1 MTISDY
7 RETLSWQAAVEL
19 GRPLT
24 KLTEELP
31 AQEDRGLIMALQSL
45 MIELPAAIA
54 SDLIV
59 GTSTRLGVIFR
70 LQAALELIERVY
82 PALDTAGPK
91 TGLDALILRT
101 ESAGFGDVL
110 VKPAPYVESEET
122 PVATTEAAADSV

>member
-1 MTISDY
+1 VTISDY
-7 RETLSWQAAVEL
+7 RETLSWQAAIDL

-24 KLTEELP
+24 ILTEELP

-54 SDLIV
+54 GDLV
-59 GTSTRLGVIFR
+59 AGTTTRLSVVFR

-82 PALDTAGPK
+82 PALDTAAPK
-91 TGLDALILRT
+91 NGLDALIVRT
-101 ESAGFGDVL
+101 ESADFAAVV

-122 PVATTEAAADSV
+122 PVPTTEAVADSV

>member
-7 RETLSWQAAVEL
+7 RETLSWQAAIEL

-24 KLTEELP
+24 ILTEELP

-45 MIELPAAIA
+45 MIELPAAIG
-54 SDLIV
+54 SDLV
-59 GTSTRLGVIFR
+59 AGTTMRLGVIFR

-91 TGLDALILRT
+91 NGLEALMVRT
-101 ESAGFGDVL
+101 ESAGFADVL
-110 VKPAPYVESEET
+110 VKPEPYVESEET
-122 PVATTEAAADSV
+122 PVPTTEAVADSV